1 MPSKPRKSSPRSNA
15 PADTPVAPQAP
26 TAVAPA
32 EPIALA
38 ADLPFP
44 PACSHPDA
52 FALLHAQMLPVPASL
67 THAGRKRRLDG
78 DDGLLA
84 AAVAV
89 AMHALPQTEVADT
102 ESEIAKIADAVSW
115 HVKSGSDQAKLA
127 YLHQILFDEY
137 AFRGNGQDYY
147 NPRNSYLPSV
157 LKTRRGLPIML
168 AMVYKLVA
176 GRLGL
181 RSWGVGLP
189 GHFVAGVDC
198 HGPALVDC
206 FHGGRLL
213 DRDNALQL
221 VHETAGEEA
230 EFDESML
237 RPVTHRHWITRL
249 IQNLLQIHS
258 ATGNYTDVAAML
270 EFELLLWPDQL
281 HLQRDLGLVLARIG
295 QPRPAATWIGK
306 YLEQRPDDPQ
316 RGDLEELLS
325 VLR

>member
-1 MPSKPRKSSPRSNA
+1 MPTKRRPTTASSPTPSKAVNSAARAESA
-15 PADTPVAPQAP
+15 
-26 TAVAPA
+26 AVAT
-32 EPIALA
+32 
-38 ADLPFP
+38 DLPFAP
-44 PACSHPDA
+44 SCCHAEA
-52 FALLHAQMLPVPASL
+52 FALMHAQMQSVPATL
-67 THAGRKRRLDG
+67 AHAGRKRRLDTEE
-78 DDGLLA
+78 GLLA

-89 AMHALPQTEVADT
+89 AMHAMPQTELNETEAELTKIVEAVA
-102 ESEIAKIADAVSW
+102 W

-137 AFRGNGQDYY
+137 GFRGNGQDYY

-157 LKTRRGLPIML
+157 LKSRRGLPIML

-213 DRDNALQL
+213 DRDNAIELIR
-221 VHETAGEEA
+221 ETAGEES

-237 RPVTHRHWITRL
+237 RPVTHRHWVTRL

-258 ATGNYTDVAAML
+258 AAGNYADVAAML

-295 QPRPAATWIGK
+295 QPRPAVGWIGK

-316 RGDLEELLS
+316 RSDLEELLS